1 MSKKEFNNT
10 QEQNANLADELTKE
24 KAFEEMFDDNVDDGS
39 AESIE
44 LHDTDD
50 VDSETTDDATDEL
63 AETKDAYVRLMAEYD
78 NFRKRTIKEKADLIK
93 NGGEKTL
100 VGLLPIVDDFER
112 ALENVDTATDLV
124 AVKEGVD
131 LIYQKF
137 ISFLQQNGVKAM
149 ETVGQEFDPEWHE
162 AVALVPETDDDKKG
176 KVIDNLQTGYT
187 LNDKVIR
194 HAKVA
199 VANG

>member
-10 QEQNANLADELTKE
+10 AEELTNQHNPEEIQEETDNLAETVDIEAIDDEETANADELE
-24 KAFEEMFDDNVDDGS
+24 Q
-39 AESIE
+39 
-44 LHDTDD
+44 
-50 VDSETTDDATDEL
+50 
-63 AETKDAYVRLMAEYD
+63 TKDAYMRLMAEYD

-100 VGLLPIVDDFER
+100 TGLLPIVDDFER
-112 ALENVDTATDLV
+112 ALENVEQATDLD
-124 AVKEGVD
+124 AVKEGVE

-137 ISFLQQNGVKAM
+137 LSFLQQNGVKAM
-149 ETVGQEFDPEWHE
+149 ETVGEDFDPELHE
-162 AVALVPETDDDKKG
+162 AVALVPESDDDKKG

-199 VANG
+199 VAD